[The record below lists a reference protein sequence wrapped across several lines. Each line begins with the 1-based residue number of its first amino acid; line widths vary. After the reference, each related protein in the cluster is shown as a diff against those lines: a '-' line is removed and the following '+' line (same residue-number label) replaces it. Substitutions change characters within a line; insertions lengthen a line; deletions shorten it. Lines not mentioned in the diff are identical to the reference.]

1 MKKKIWLIPVA
12 VIGALLIVII
22 AFAGIMINKGYGMSQ
37 GLYLEGKDGQAM
49 LICENSPIVMSNRT
63 NRELFDDLE
72 VGDEILVIH
81 DGINESY
88 PGSTRAYAVFKLKDG
103 TENDIPQAVV
113 DQLIELG
120 WLDAEDV
127 NNVLNIDG

>member
-1 MKKKIWLIPVA
+1 MKNKSWLIPVA
-12 VIGALLIVII
+12 IILIVFISII
-22 AFAGIMINKGYGMSQ
+22 AILITKGYGASTGVYMEAKN
-37 GLYLEGKDGQAM
+37 GTAM
-49 LICENSPIVMSNRT
+49 IIRGNSPITMSSNY
-63 NRELFDDLE
+63 NGNMFHGLDN
-72 VGDEILVIH
+72 GDEIFVIH

-103 TENDIPQAVV
+103 TANDIPQAVV

>member
-12 VIGALLIVII
+12 VIGALLIVFI

-88 PGSTRAYAVFKLKDG
+88 PGQTGAYAIIKLSDG
-103 TENDIPQAVV
+103 DIANIPQIVI
-113 DQLIELG
+113 DQLVELG
-120 WLDAEDV
+120 WLESAE
-127 NNVLNIDG
+127 

>member
-12 VIGALLIVII
+12 VIGALLIVFI

-88 PGSTRAYAVFKLKDG
+88 PGQTGAYTIIKLSDG
-103 TENDIPQAVV
+103 DIANIPQIVI
-113 DQLIELG
+113 DQLVELG
-120 WLDAEDV
+120 WLESAE
-127 NNVLNIDG
+127 

>member
-88 PGSTRAYAVFKLKDG
+88 PGQTGAYAIIKLSDG
-103 TENDIPQAVV
+103 DIANIPQIVI
-113 DQLIELG
+113 DQLVELG
-120 WLDAEDV
+120 WLESAE
-127 NNVLNIDG
+127 

>member
-12 VIGALLIVII
+12 VIGALLIVFI

-37 GLYLEGKDGQAM
+37 GLYLEGKDVQAM

-88 PGSTRAYAVFKLKDG
+88 PGQTGAYTIIKLSDG
-103 TENDIPQAVV
+103 DIANIPQIVI
-113 DQLIELG
+113 DQLVELG
-120 WLDAEDV
+120 WLESAE
-127 NNVLNIDG
+127 

>member
-88 PGSTRAYAVFKLKDG
+88 PGQTGAYAIIKLSDG
-103 TENDIPQAVV
+103 DIANIPQIVIDQVV
-113 DQLIELG
+113 ELG
-120 WLDAEDV
+120 WLESAE
-127 NNVLNIDG
+127 